1 MTVQASHIQQ
11 MLEIDTQSV
20 DKLKALLEREKTLI
34 ETRQLQ
40 ELGELIDEKTAIISH
55 LDQHARIR
63 HQVLIEAGLSTDPT
77 GWNNY
82 LDRIPGAGALRE
94 GWLLLNR
101 KFQECQTL
109 NEING
114 KLIARSAQ
122 TIDHLLN
129 LLRGQT
135 PSPSLYTAKGNRL
148 QENGSVTI
156 ARA

>member
-20 DKLKALLEREKTLI
+20 DKLKVLLEREKTLI

-94 GWLLLNR
+94 GWLLFNC
-101 KFQECQTL
+101 KF
-109 NEING
+109 
-114 KLIARSAQ
+114 
-122 TIDHLLN
+122 
-129 LLRGQT
+129 
-135 PSPSLYTAKGNRL
+135 
-148 QENGSVTI
+148 
-156 ARA
+156 